1 MGSAVQFGP
10 CKKGKRSSASGLGK
24 RFGSHLPFSLHQD
37 QQHLKLHLPERL
49 TCVALSPNGRWL
61 AAGSPNGQ
69 IYLWEVSLHRLQ
81 SKLTARLRR
90 A

>member
-1 MGSAVQFGP
+1 MVSAVQFGP

-24 RFGSHLPFSLHQD
+24 RFGSHPSFSLHQD

-69 IYLWEVSLHRLQ
+69 IYLWEVCTKEL
-81 SKLTARLRR
+81 KT
-90 A
+90 